1 MEMPIEA
8 RLALDRLIE
17 GNRRFLAGHEWDAAE
32 PARARLARVGRD
44 QRPFAAILGCA
55 DARVPVEIVFAQE
68 LGELFV
74 VRVAG
79 NVASP
84 ATLGSLEF
92 AAVNL
97 GTPLVVVLGHTRCGA
112 LAATVDALLGRGHA
126 TGQLAAVVEWVRPAV
141 EPLLDAESRH
151 RPEVLAARGVEA
163 NVRRTVEEVRRSSG
177 LLAQE
182 IRASRVAVVGA
193 VFDLD
198 TGEVRVLD
206 VPGAGSR

>member
-1 MEMPIEA
+1 MAA
-8 RLALDRLIE
+8 RSALERLSE
-17 GNRRFLAGHEWDAAE
+17 GNRRFLAGHEWDSAA
-32 PARARLARVGRD
+32 PARAKLARVAHD

-68 LGELFV
+68 LGNLFV

-92 AAVNL
+92 AVAAL
-97 GTPLVVVLGHTRCGA
+97 GTPLIVVLGHTRCGA
-112 LAATVDALLGRGHA
+112 VDATIQALIGRAHA
-126 TGQLAAVVEWVRPAV
+126 SGQLAAVIEWVRPAV
-141 EPLLDAESRH
+141 EPLLDEHMRRQPH
-151 RPEVLAARGVEA
+151 LLASQAVDA
-163 NVRRTVEEVRRSSG
+163 NVLRAVGDVRRSSE
-177 LLAQE
+177 LIARE

-198 TGEVRVLD
+198 TGEVTFLE
-206 VPGAGSR
+206 A

>member
-1 MEMPIEA
+1 VDLPLPA
-8 RLALDRLIE
+8 RAALERLVE
-17 GNRRFLAGHEWDAAE
+17 GNRRFLAGHEWDSAA
-32 PARARLARVGRD
+32 PARAKLARVARD

-68 LGELFV
+68 LGDLFV

-92 AAVNL
+92 AVGVL

-112 LAATVDALLGRGHA
+112 VEATVEALLGRGRA
-126 TGQLAAVVEWVRPAV
+126 TGQLAAVVGWVRPAV
-141 EPLLDAESRH
+141 EPLLDEEGRRH
-151 RPEVLAARGVEA
+151 PDVLAARGVEA
-163 NVRRTVEEVRRSSG
+163 NVRRTVDEVRRSSE
-177 LLAQE
+177 LITRE

-198 TGEVRVLD
+198 TGEVGFLN
-206 VPGAGSR
+206 A

>member
-1 MEMPIEA
+1 VELPLSARVALA
-8 RLALDRLIE
+8 RLVE
-17 GNRRFLAGHEWDAAE
+17 GNRRFLAGHEWEAAE
-32 PARARLARVGRD
+32 PARSRLARVARGP
-44 QRPFAAILGCA
+44 RPFAAILGCA

-92 AAVNL
+92 AVQSL

-112 LAATVDALLGRGHA
+112 VEATVDALLGRGQA
-126 TGQLAAVVEWVRPAV
+126 TGQLAAVVGWVRPAV
-141 EPLLDAESRH
+141 EPLLDAETHRH
-151 RPEVLAARGVEA
+151 PETLAARGVEA
-163 NVRRTVEEVRRSSG
+163 NVRRTVEEVHRSSALIAG
-177 LLAQE
+177 E
-182 IRASRVAVVGA
+182 IRAQRVAVVGA

-198 TGEVRVLD
+198 TGEVGFL
-206 VPGAGSR
+206 